1 MSIFDNTTVA
11 FQSKSNRDLQ
21 KSRLLFTMIS
31 NPTLVK
37 SGKFFTELAF
47 ALHLPVKSFI
57 KATIFK
63 QFVGGENIDEC
74 KITINNLGKYGI
86 GSILDY
92 SVEGKTDDDGFDKT
106 CEEIIKTIEEAK
118 NNPMIPFSV
127 FKVSGMGS
135 IKILEKASGGDL
147 NPMESEQFQKIKQRV
162 SKICSA
168 AAAANVRVFIDAEES
183 WIQNPIDEMAEEMM
197 ENFNKNKVIVYN
209 TVQMYRH
216 DRLDYIHHLHE
227 RAKNKNYKVG
237 LKIVRGAY
245 MEKEAKRAIEQGYQN
260 PIQPDKSSTDKDYN
274 QALEYCIE
282 HIEDFAICAGTHNEA
297 SSELLISLMKQKGL
311 ENHDNRVYFSQLL
324 GMSDHISY
332 NLANLGYNVAKY
344 VPYGPVR
351 EVMPYLIRRAQ
362 ENTSVKGQTGRE
374 LSLIKKEINLRKT
387 LNNS

>member
-11 FQSKSNRDLQ
+11 FKSKSNRDLQ

-31 NPTLVK
+31 SPALVK
-37 SGKFFTELAF
+37 FGKFLTEFAF
-47 ALHLPVKSFI
+47 ALHLPVKGLI

-106 CEEIIKTIEEAK
+106 CEEIIKTIEVAQS
-118 NNPMIPFSV
+118 NPMIPFSV

-135 IKILEKASGGDL
+135 IKILEKASEGGL
-147 NPMESEQFQKIKQRV
+147 NPQESEQYEKIKQRV
-162 SKICSA
+162 LKICSA
-168 AAAANVRVFIDAEES
+168 AARAKVRVFIDAEES

-197 ENFNKNKVIVYN
+197 EAFNKNEVIVYN

-216 DRLDYIHHLHE
+216 DRLKYIHQLHE
-227 RAKNKNYKVG
+227 RAKIGNYKIG

-245 MEKEAKRAIEQGYQN
+245 MEKEAKRASESGYEN
-260 PIQPDKSSTDKDYN
+260 PIQSSKDNTDVDYN
-274 QALEYCIE
+274 NALEYCLN
-282 HIEDFAICAGTHNEA
+282 HIDDFAICAGTHNES
-297 SSELLISLMKQKGL
+297 SSELLAQMMNKMNLPKNDKRI
-311 ENHDNRVYFSQLL
+311 YFSQLL

-332 NLANLGYNVAKY
+332 NLSNLGYNVAKY

-374 LSLIKKEINLRKT
+374 LTLIKKEIYLRKS
-387 LNNS
+387 LKK

>member
-37 SGKFFTELAF
+37 SGKFLTELAF
-47 ALHLPVKSFI
+47 ALHLPVKGLI
-57 KATIFK
+57 KATIFR

-74 KITINNLGKYGI
+74 KITINSLGKYGI

-106 CEEIIKTIEEAK
+106 CEEIIKTIEVAK
-118 NNPMIPFSV
+118 NNAMIPFSV

-135 IKILEKASGGDL
+135 IKILEKASQGGM
-147 NPMESEQFQKIKQRV
+147 NPTESEQFEKIRQRV
-162 SKICSA
+162 SRICQA
-168 AAAANVRVFIDAEES
+168 AATANVRVFIDAEES

-197 ENFNKNKVIVYN
+197 EKFNKNDVIVYN

-216 DRLDYIHHLHE
+216 DRLKYIHQLHE
-227 RAKNKNYKVG
+227 RAKGKNFRIG

-245 MEKEAKRAIEQGYQN
+245 MEKEAKRAMEQGYQN

-274 QALEYCIE
+274 QALEYCIAN
-282 HIEDFAICAGTHNEA
+282 IEDFAICAGTHNEA
-297 SSELLISLMKQKGL
+297 SSELLTRLMKQKGL
-311 ENHDNRVYFSQLL
+311 ENHDNSVYFSQLL

-387 LNNS
+387 LNKL